1 VTTTA
6 SVARIPKMSLKIAG
20 NSQEWTAIEGS
31 NLVIL
36 CTVTLHE
43 NGLHGKN
50 IELIWG
56 RGNLKF
62 NSK

>member
-1 VTTTA
+1 
-6 SVARIPKMSLKIAG
+6 MSLKIAG
-20 NSQEWTAIEGS
+20 NSQEWTAIAGS